1 MALPQVISVFTQ
13 ISMKLHFAFAQKT
26 SHKVYLFFNSL
37 GYSNTPDILYPHPY
51 RCGLSRYERV
61 EMRRCGELIPDWS
74 GEGYWDQGD
83 VVEVL
88 WVGGW
93 DGLPPG
99 AGMMISSVSV
109 GRRFCLFG
117 YLPSRWYL
125 AFLPGILRRPTHLS
139 WLDGPLFLCGGL
151 TRSGLGV
158 WMHPRPEQLASVG
171 HPSHWRQASRDFSC
185 WPL

>member
-1 MALPQVISVFTQ
+1 MPYFTISF
-13 ISMKLHFAFAQKT
+13 IHYLWHSGASFCLYYGLLLRLEKAKELLRSHLHDFC
-26 SHKVYLFFNSL
+26 YLTFVLTFVSFKWCFVLFSSL
-37 GYSNTPDILYPHPY
+37 GYSNTPGILYPHPS
-51 RCGLSRYERV
+51 RCGLSRYEVV

-109 GRRFCLFG
+109 GRRLCLFSAAKA
-117 YLPSRWYL
+117 P
-125 AFLPGILRRPTHLS
+125 
-139 WLDGPLFLCGGL
+139 
-151 TRSGLGV
+151 
-158 WMHPRPEQLASVG
+158 
-171 HPSHWRQASRDFSC
+171 
-185 WPL
+185 